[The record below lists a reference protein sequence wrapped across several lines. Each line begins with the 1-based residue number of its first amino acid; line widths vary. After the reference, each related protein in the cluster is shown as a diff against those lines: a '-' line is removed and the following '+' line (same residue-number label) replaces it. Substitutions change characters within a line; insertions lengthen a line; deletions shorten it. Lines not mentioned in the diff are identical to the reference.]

1 MHEVRL
7 HWIWQQFLHGGIG
20 VVSRYVYREEGGAG
34 GGFEEDFE
42 QFGRGRRCVVVVAV
56 RRKERRWE
64 SKEA

>member
-1 MHEVRL
+1 
-7 HWIWQQFLHGGIG
+7 

-42 QFGRGRRCVVVVAV
+42 QFGRGRGCVVVVAV
-56 RRKERRWE
+56 RRKERMWE